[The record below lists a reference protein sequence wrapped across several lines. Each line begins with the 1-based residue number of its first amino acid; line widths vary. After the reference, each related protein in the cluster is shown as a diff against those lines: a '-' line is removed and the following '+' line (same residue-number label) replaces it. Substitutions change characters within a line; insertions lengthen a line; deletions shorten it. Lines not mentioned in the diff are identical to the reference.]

1 MEAGDTVESTIRG
14 CASFCNQDMD
24 MRMEVDAVSEGLD
37 HGHHSW
43 HELQGC
49 GCVEK
54 SQKCAHCAETERNEE
69 LSVVTEEKTQHLRDS
84 KDNLTVRDIQPLYKA
99 ISDSDAFWKDINRS

>member
-1 MEAGDTVESTIRG
+1 
-14 CASFCNQDMD
+14 MD
-24 MRMEVDAVSEGLD
+24 MRMEVDALSEGLD

-54 SQKCAHCAETERNEE
+54 SQKCAHCAETERIEE
-69 LSVVTEEKTQHLRDS
+69 LMVAM
-84 KDNLTVRDIQPLYKA
+84 P
-99 ISDSDAFWKDINRS
+99 